1 MSSIEQLDKQMKIQM
16 QYYCKK
22 KLELLFYSQGKHLVT
37 DKRLFNKLNN
47 LPVEKFDGLLLDNVL
62 SSRIYLELLDKF
74 NEEY

>member
-1 MSSIEQLDKQMKIQM
+1 MLSIEQLDEQMKIQM

-62 SSRIYLELLDKF
+62 KSRIYLELEDRLNAKD
-74 NEEY
+74 